1 MPRAK
6 KLPIRSSAASRTRQA
21 KSGPIDLRGGS
32 RKQIAHLPLGLEI
45 GEPGGKTMAGDVYE
59 RLRADIL
66 SCRLAPGLRLRLEEM
81 RKAYNTGLSPLREA
95 LIRLAGSGLVVLEE
109 HKGFRVSPLSRA
121 DLLDL
126 TSTRCEIES
135 IAIGRA
141 LEKGDAVWEAE
152 LIARFHLLARQ
163 SREVERTGID
173 QKWEE
178 RHQAFHHALLAGC
191 NSPWLLAI
199 RALLSAQTDRYRR
212 LWFKL
217 GKTPRDVMTEHR
229 DLFDAAI
236 KRDAPAAIYLIR
248 RHISLT
254 TEIILSGSSG
264 LSDESDE
271 SHVSTD
277 QANDRSNE
285 IHRITI

>member
-1 MPRAK
+1 MPRVK
-6 KLPIRSSAASRTRQA
+6 KMPSESRAASNTRSIKRA
-21 KSGPIDLRGGS
+21 SSDLPAGA
-32 RKQIAHLPLGLEI
+32 RKLIAHLPLGLEI
-45 GEPGGKTMAGDVYE
+45 GEPAGKTMAGDVYE

-121 DLLDL
+121 ELLDL

-141 LEKGDAVWEAE
+141 LEKGDAEWEAE
-152 LIARFHLLARQ
+152 LIARYHLLVRQ
-163 SREVERTGID
+163 SKEVGRTGID

-217 GKTPRDVMTEHR
+217 GKTTRDVMTEHR

-236 KRDAPAAIYLIR
+236 KRDAPAAVYLIR

-254 TEIILSGSSG
+254 TEIILSGASG
-264 LSDESDE
+264 FSDEPGE
-271 SHVSTD
+271 TIVSAD
-277 QANDRSNE
+277 QPSERAHE
-285 IHRITI
+285 IHRIAT

>member
-1 MPRAK
+1 MPSRSRSATSPRAAK
-6 KLPIRSSAASRTRQA
+6 GASGELRPAARKL
-21 KSGPIDLRGGS
+21 
-32 RKQIAHLPLGLEI
+32 IAHLPLGLEI
-45 GEPGGKTMAGDVYE
+45 GEPAGKTMAGDVYE

-121 DLLDL
+121 ELLDL

-141 LEKGDAVWEAE
+141 LEKGDAEWEAE
-152 LIARFHLLARQ
+152 LIARYHLLVRQ
-163 SREVERTGID
+163 SKEVERTGID

-217 GKTPRDVMTEHR
+217 GKTTRDVMTEHR

-236 KRDAPAAIYLIR
+236 KRDAPAAVYLIR

-254 TEIILSGSSG
+254 TEIILNGASG
-264 LSDESDE
+264 LSEESDGM
-271 SHVSTD
+271 TLPLD
-277 QANDRSNE
+277 QTSDRSNE
-285 IHRITI
+285 IHRITS